1 MPIRQLPTLV
11 INQIAAGEVIE
22 RPASVVKEL
31 VENALD
37 AGATHVDIAIEEGG
51 AKLIRVSDDG
61 IGIPEDELTLAVA
74 PHATSKITS
83 ADELEAIGTLGF
95 RGEALASIA
104 SISRLR
110 ITSRPR
116 PRPRRPRRPPE

>member
-37 AGATHVDIAIEEGG
+37 AGATHIDIAIEEGG

-83 ADELEAIGTLGF
+83 QDDLARDMTVFVVPPIACGPVAD
-95 RGEALASIA
+95 
-104 SISRLR
+104 
-110 ITSRPR
+110 
-116 PRPRRPRRPPE
+116 